1 MKTNDKDINLN
12 KTPMLTL
19 NTTDKLFFA
28 LARRDVDTL
37 SYVYALVINNSNKNS
52 GAAPSYPMNL
62 ETEISAFKTSERA
75 NVYYETAKLVMEHQ
89 KYGTL
94 GQVYDMF
101 NGLFKDDIEKFNK
114 MATGFQTKTK

>member
-1 MKTNDKDINLN
+1 MKTNDKGINLN

-28 LARRDVDTL
+28 LARRDVDAL

-62 ETEISAFKTSERA
+62 ETEISAFKTPERA
-75 NVYYETAKLVMEHQ
+75 NVYYETAKLIMEHQ
-89 KYGTL
+89 KYGAL
-94 GQVYDMF
+94 SQVYDMF
-101 NGLFKDDIEKFNK
+101 TGVFQDNIATFNK
-114 MATGFQTKTK
+114 MALDFKIKTK